1 MHKARSENDF
11 WYKCLKPNCRSSFR
25 SQSLLDNHNRIHNN
39 ELNKCHYCPYR
50 YVRTSGYNDHLNKHF
65 GINDYKCDHCASTFS
80 SKKGLTEHSSLHEGI
95 VYCCLICKK
104 YEIASKNAI
113 KVHLRAKHSDILGKN
128 LNWDSVKKYLKIK

>member
-1 MHKARSENDF
+1 MHKARSENNF
-11 WYKCLKPNCRSSFR
+11 WYKCLKPNCQSSFKD
-25 SQSLLDNHNRIHNN
+25 SVTLEQHMRIHNN
-39 ELNKCHYCPYR
+39 QLDECQYCPYR
-50 YVRTSGYNDHLNKHF
+50 YVKSSAYKDHLNKHF
-65 GINDYKCDHCASTFS
+65 GIKDYKCDHCTSTFS

-104 YEIASKNAI
+104 YEIASKSAI